1 MLGGLENIICTNINI
16 LTLRSD
22 LDPECSNTS
31 FSLDTLIYDG
41 VSSDQVWFP
50 GNQQFRKYSTKSHVL
65 IICVIAMTFTLKK
78 EKENVCMTLWFM
90 MLHDHTKFSN
100 KMFCGSEN
108 IIRTNSH

>member
-1 MLGGLENIICTNINI
+1 MHYNTKFGKKMLGGLENIICTNINI

-31 FSLDTLIYDG
+31 FSLDILIYDG

-65 IICVIAMTFTLKK
+65 IICVIAMTYTLKIAPPHNKKKKKK
-78 EKENVCMTLWFM
+78 EERK
-90 MLHDHTKFSN
+90 K
-100 KMFCGSEN
+100 KMSA
-108 IIRTNSH
+108 